1 MLRNTGQ
8 KEGAEGE
15 RGRGKDRII
24 DDKKISGQ
32 VSAFS
37 IKFYFLHSLAKLQ
50 GQAAQGINKRLC
62 FGVGKGLDL

>member
-37 IKFYFLHSLAKLQ
+37 IKFYFLHSLT
-50 GQAAQGINKRLC
+50 G
-62 FGVGKGLDL
+62 